1 MLTSPYIVQQFLAA
15 CIGNTEDETDPSVSD
30 TEQRDEQQTELELAA
45 DDNSTNDAESEASD
59 ASDTP
64 APEPSEIENADEGSA
79 SEETPTEDEASPV
92 AIDDDSSHTESN
104 SEVLPISIDEEAHA
118 SEDDPPDTSSA
129 EETPVVEIPNLAPSD
144 DEATEPPEDTDPVS
158 EDKTEFATEIVIS
171 EQENEGTITQHA
183 QVSDVEADKD
193 EATLG
198 KSAEETPK
206 QKPQMRPAF
215 KPNLPGL
222 D

>member
-1 MLTSPYIVQQFLAA
+1 MLTTPYIVQQFLAA

-79 SEETPTEDEASPV
+79 SEETPSEDEASPV

-118 SEDDPPDTSSA
+118 SEDDLPIHPGQKKPLSSRSPTSRRPMMKQLIHRK
-129 EETPVVEIPNLAPSD
+129 TPIPFLKIRRNLQR
-144 DEATEPPEDTDPVS
+144 
-158 EDKTEFATEIVIS
+158 K
-171 EQENEGTITQHA
+171 
-183 QVSDVEADKD
+183 
-193 EATLG
+193 L
-198 KSAEETPK
+198 
-206 QKPQMRPAF
+206 
-215 KPNLPGL
+215 
-222 D
+222 